1 MIHRPILHILLTCC
15 LCGFLYLAGAPA
27 SAFSEQTVG
36 QQDAATPIADGAPLG
51 VSSERS
57 SRILREAR
65 RDLFDYRL
73 DAAIDGFQQLRSEP
87 DGRPAAYHGLLT
99 VELFR
104 GFVTEDPRVFARFDA
119 FADTLE
125 SVLDDRDQTPWM
137 RHMEAERRLMMALVE
152 GRRGDYFSAA
162 WKARGARSRFADL
175 EEEHPDF
182 HDPKMGLG
190 LIRIGVATVPRSYRF
205 LLRIL
210 GFRGDAEG
218 GQRNLQ
224 RAAEGSQTNQYL
236 ARAAIAVLDL
246 MLYGKGEEGRRQLDA
261 LYADTPNSLF
271 SAFLYAYAL
280 ISDRRVPEAKPVLD
294 SALQNAA
301 TPGYA
306 SLDFLDYFYGYALFV
321 ENDWEGAT
329 TYLGRYL
336 DRHYGDALRA
346 QATLYRGLATEMR
359 AGWDAA
365 QPIYRRVE
373 AHRDFDTDKWAA
385 RWARQREVRPM
396 TTAEREL
403 LLARNAFDGGRYAEA
418 ERRATRLWD
427 AAPDSTRSATEA
439 SGMSQEGKTEAA
451 YRLGRTLHATGE
463 YTEALTFYGYAIEH
477 PADDHAKWA
486 PFALLYTGKIHAAA
500 RRFGDARNAFER
512 AIDWPTP
519 FDFSDGL
526 EQSATLALERLPD
539 D

>member
-1 MIHRPILHILLTCC
+1 MALRPIPHVLLLC
-15 LCGFLYLAGAPA
+15 LCGFLYLADAPA
-27 SAFSEQTVG
+27 SAFSEQTVC

-57 SRILREAR
+57 RRILAEAR

-73 DAAIDGFQQLRSEP
+73 DAAIDGFQQLQSEP

-104 GFVTEDPRVFARFDA
+104 GFVTEDPAAFARFDA
-119 FADTLE
+119 LSDTLE
-125 SVLDDRDQTPWM
+125 SVLDDREETPWM
-137 RHMEAERRLMMALVE
+137 RHMEAERRLMTALVE
-152 GRRGDYFSAA
+152 GRRGNYFSAA

-175 EEEHPDF
+175 EEEYPDF

-190 LIRIGVATVPRSYRF
+190 LIRIGVATLPRSYRF

-218 GQRNLQ
+218 GRRNLQ
-224 RAAEGSQTNQYL
+224 RAAEDSLTNQSL

-271 SAFLYAYAL
+271 SAYLYAYAL
-280 ISDRRVPEAKPVLD
+280 ISDRRVLEAIPVLE

-306 SLDFLDYFYGYALFV
+306 PLDFLDYFYGYALFV

-336 DRHYGDALRA
+336 DRHHGDALRA

-365 QPIYRRVE
+365 RPIYRRVE

-385 RWARQREVRPM
+385 RWARQREGRPM

-418 ERRATRLWD
+418 DRRARRLWN
-427 AAPDSTRSATEA
+427 AAPEAAGSAA
-439 SGMSQEGKTEAA
+439 GSRLPQDVRTEAA
-451 YRLGRTLHATGE
+451 YRLGRTLHATGGHA
-463 YTEALTFYGYAIEH
+463 EALTFYGYVIDH
-477 PADDHAKWA
+477 PADDRAKWA

-500 RRFGDARNAFER
+500 GRFGDARNAFER